1 MQNNKHDPQLSRFPL
16 VWAALVL
23 LLGAAATTMLVHLL
37 SSSIESHNQLRFEQE
52 EERLQLAL
60 QRELDHQLT
69 LMQAARGV
77 FASSEEVNREE
88 FTQFVGSL
96 ELSTRYPAIA
106 GFDYVVRVPADRL
119 QTYVT
124 TRQEGLPHYQFRY
137 VQPPTSVMERGLD
150 GAPDYDHMVVEY
162 AEPVARR
169 GRVGLEV
176 STSAEQL
183 SAMERAARS
192 GGGALTTPMVVQHQ
206 GTDAYGFAYYLP
218 VYLTGYVPNLQA
230 DRDRMLQGYMATHF
244 VLKDFVD
251 VALQN
256 VPLTIDFELADPAA
270 PRLDGTGHGAVLY
283 DRQGVHQGQPAH
295 LAHAHSE
302 GRLQARQH
310 QLRLGDQF
318 LDLYTRSTPAFEA
331 LSRTWESWAL
341 AVAGALATL
350 ALAYGVYISSRARYQ
365 AEWRAQG
372 MAIDLA
378 RLSLVAKHT
387 TNPVIITDENGL
399 IQWAN
404 QAYET
409 LTGYSLAE
417 SLGKKPGALLQT
429 ERTDPG
435 TVATMRAAIAGRHSC
450 RVEVLNRSKHGED
463 YWLDVQLQ
471 PLFNDAGTCTGFM
484 AVEVDITAQKA
495 AQERTAAALRETR
508 ALMNTIKTH
517 AIVSQTDPQGT
528 ITDVNQAFID
538 ISQYSEAELLG
549 AHHRIIN
556 SGFHPQAFWAEMWST
571 IQAGKPWR
579 GEVCNRAK
587 SGELYW
593 VDTLIAPFLDE
604 AGRIERYVSIRTDI
618 TGPKLAKQRL
628 QKAQRA
634 LEMSNQAARIGTWEF
649 ESDGDAMIWS
659 RTTREIFGVPPDF
672 SINRRTA
679 LDFFPEG
686 PTRDKAR
693 QMMADARALG
703 QGWDDELLIQTH
715 QGHHLW
721 VRSIG
726 VTEVQ
731 DGQTVR
737 IYGTF
742 QDVNER
748 KARELELHAER
759 QRLTNII
766 DSTRAATWEWNVQ
779 TGELRLNALWAQM
792 QGYTLEELAPVSIDT
807 WNHFLHP
814 EDKPRSQAA
823 VDRHF
828 RGEADRYECAL
839 RLRHKEGHWVW
850 VQDRGQVISRT
861 ADGQPEW
868 VLGAHTEIS
877 ALKAAEE
884 AAQANERLLKSAIEA
899 LGEAFA
905 IYDPQDRLVYFNEP
919 YQRLYAAS
927 TEAIHIGATFE
938 SIVRYGVAHGQYP
951 ESEGRE
957 EAWLAERMS
966 LHLSKSIDFVQQLD
980 DGKVLHVKERQTP
993 DGYRVGFRLD
1003 VTELER
1009 ARALAQDKEELLIS
1023 ALEVVGAA
1031 LSVFDAE
1038 GRLMLANDRFYAMH
1052 EPLRGVLKPG
1062 ITFEAFIRAGVA
1074 AGALVIDERDA
1085 EAWIA
1090 ERLVK
1095 FREGT
1100 TDMVVRLADN
1110 SALRVVE
1117 RRLPNGRTVGLR
1129 IDVTELEV
1137 AREAAA
1143 HSERL
1148 LKSAIE
1154 ALDTGFVLFDPQD
1167 RLVLC
1172 NEQYRSH
1179 RGASVDVIRPGA
1191 TFEEI
1196 LRAGLAEGRVLD
1208 AVGQEEAWVAQRLAA
1223 HHQDSSDFVQNLSNG
1238 RVLRVLG
1245 RTTPEGYRV
1254 GVRIDITELVK
1265 AREEAEAASQSKSQ
1279 FVANMSHEIRT
1290 PMNAILGMLHLL
1302 QTTELT
1308 VRQKDYAQKSESAA
1322 KSLLGIL
1329 NDILDFSKVEA
1340 GKLEL
1345 DPEPFSFDKLV
1356 RGLATIYSSN
1366 LKSKHLELLFDID
1379 PAIPNVLIGDAL
1391 RLQQALI
1398 NLGGNAIKFTAQ
1410 GEVMLRVKLQSRTQ
1424 RDGVDTVNLLF
1435 EVHDSGIGIAP
1446 EAQAKIFSGFTQA
1459 EASTSRKYG
1468 GTGLGLAISQRLIR
1482 LMGGELALTSVVGEG
1497 STFYFTIPLQ
1507 VPSSVPAEFAPS
1519 DRSTLRGLKALVVDD
1534 NLVAQQIMTGM
1545 LQSLGWES
1553 VAAEGA
1559 DDALAM
1565 VTQGLRQSEKPF
1577 DIVFLDWD
1585 MPGKDGLTLAEE
1597 LNQLYGQRPKPIVI
1611 MVTAS
1616 GRDLLQQ
1623 APDAQQNLLDG
1634 YLVKPV
1640 TGSMLYDA
1648 VAEASAVVSGKLPR
1662 MVEAKQ
1668 GLRQLNGMR
1677 LLVVEDN
1684 LINQQVADELL
1695 RREGARVTLAGDGQ
1709 QAVDALRQQPDGFDA
1724 VLMDMQ
1730 MPVMDGLQATH
1741 AIRQRLHLTDLPI
1754 VAMTAN
1760 AMASDRE
1767 ACLAAGMNDHV
1778 GKPFELQHLV
1788 TTLLRW
1794 AGSAVL
1800 PDASAEPNAGPEADD
1815 EQSMESIAENSMNS
1829 CVGGQFDAKNT
1840 AWSAP
1845 WPAAD
1850 RVEVVAAL
1858 QRLGGDPAFYQRVVR
1873 NFCAD
1878 LQPQSVRL
1886 ATLSEAGPSAELA
1899 AVLHTLKG
1907 TASTVGAF
1915 QLAALAADAERSV
1928 KDALVAASNHSHDTS
1943 APAVAPPPWLTRLRT
1958 EVALSELA
1966 LRQVL
1971 DTMQQRLQPVEKLD
1985 ANPAP
1990 TGADPA
1996 AADWRPVW
2004 LERLRHLRVLLQA
2017 SDMQA
2022 LELHDDMLRDAAVA
2036 AHPDWQALHAAMELL
2051 DFEQALTAVDTLL
2064 EPTTP

>member
-1 MQNNKHDPQLSRFPL
+1 MQNNNHHSPHHRTSL

-23 LLGAAATTMLVHLL
+23 AVGALATATLVHLL
-37 SSSIESHNQLRFEQE
+37 SSSIQAHNQLRFDQE
-52 EERLQLAL
+52 VERLQLAF
-60 QRELDHQLT
+60 QRELDHQTT

-96 ELSTRYPAIA
+96 DLPARYPAIA
-106 GFDYVVRVPADRL
+106 GFDYVLRVPAHQL
-119 QTYVT
+119 PAHVQE
-124 TRQEGLPHYQFRY
+124 RQEVLPHYQFRY
-137 VQPPTSVMERGLD
+137 VQPPASVIELGLE
-150 GAPDYDHMVVEY
+150 GAPAYDHLVVEY

-176 STSAEQL
+176 STSPEQL

-192 GGGALTTPMVVQHQ
+192 GSGTLTPPMVVQHQ
-206 GTDAYGFAYYLP
+206 GTDTYGFAYYMP

-230 DRDRMLQGYMATHF
+230 DRDRLLQGYMASHF
-244 VLKDFVD
+244 VLKEFVD
-251 VALQN
+251 VALRDL
-256 VPLTIDFELADPAA
+256 PLSIDFELADPAA
-270 PRLDGTGHGAVLY
+270 PLLDGSGHGAVLY
-283 DRQGVHQGQPAH
+283 DHQGAHQGKTAH
-295 LAHAHSE
+295 LAHEGSE
-302 GRLQARQH
+302 GWHQARQH
-310 QLRLGDQF
+310 QVRLGDQF

-341 AVAGALATL
+341 AGAGALATL
-350 ALAYGVYISSRARYQ
+350 ALAYGAYVSSRARHK

-372 MAIDLA
+372 MAADLV

-399 IQWAN
+399 TQWVN
-404 QAYET
+404 DAYET

-417 SLGKKPGALLQT
+417 SAGKKPGALLQT
-429 ERTDPG
+429 ERTDHAA
-435 TVATMRAAIAGRHSC
+435 VATMRAAVAGRHAC
-450 RVEVLNRSKHGED
+450 RVEVLNRSKHGHE

-471 PLFNDAGTCTGFM
+471 PLFNEAGDCTGFM
-484 AVEVDITAQKA
+484 AVEVDITAQKG
-495 AQERTAAALRETR
+495 AQERIAAALRETR

-517 AIVSQTDPQGT
+517 AIVSQTDPLGT

-549 AHHRIIN
+549 ASHRIIN
-556 SGFHPQAFWAEMWST
+556 SGFHPQAFWAEMWTT

-587 SGELYW
+587 SGNLYW

-618 TGPKLAKQRL
+618 TGPKMAKQRL

-649 ESDGDAMIWS
+649 EADGDALIWS
-659 RTTREIFGVPPDF
+659 RTTREIFGVPAGF
-672 SINRRTA
+672 EINRRTA
-679 LDFFPEG
+679 LDFFPDG

-703 QGWDDELLIQTH
+703 QGWDEELLIRAYD
-715 QGHHLW
+715 GHALW

-726 VTEVQ
+726 VAEVQ
-731 DGQTVR
+731 DGQIVR

-766 DSTRAATWEWNVQ
+766 NSTRAATWEWNVQ
-779 TGELRLNALWAQM
+779 TGELRLNELWAQM
-792 QGYTLEELAPVSIDT
+792 QGHTLEELAPISIDT
-807 WNHFLHP
+807 WNRFLHP
-814 EDKPRSQAA
+814 DDKPRSQAA
-823 VDRHF
+823 VARHF
-828 RGEADRYECAL
+828 SGEADNYECAL
-839 RLRHKEGHWVW
+839 RLRHKAGHWVW

-861 ADGQPEW
+861 EDGQPLW

-884 AAQANERLLKSAIEA
+884 AAHANERLLKSAIEA

-927 TEAIHIGATFE
+927 TEAIRTGVTFE
-938 SIVRYGVAHGQYP
+938 SIIRYGVAHGQYP
-951 ESEGRE
+951 QSTGRE
-957 EAWLAERMS
+957 EAWLAERMA
-966 LHLSKSIDFVQQLD
+966 LHLSTSVDFVQQLD

-1003 VTELER
+1003 VTELEL
-1009 ARALAQDKEELLIS
+1009 ARTQAQEKEELLVS

-1052 EPLRGVLKPG
+1052 EPLRGVLQPG

-1074 AGALVIDERDA
+1074 AGALVLDERDT

-1095 FREGT
+1095 FREGS
-1100 TDMVVRLADN
+1100 TDMVVQLADH

-1129 IDVTELEV
+1129 IDVTELEA

-1179 RGASVDVIRPGA
+1179 RGASAHVVKPGV

-1196 LRAGLAEGRVLD
+1196 LRAGVVEGRVLD

-1223 HHQDSSDFVQNLSNG
+1223 HRQDSSDFVQNLSNG

-1254 GVRIDITELVK
+1254 GVRVDITELVK

-1308 VRQKDYAQKSESAA
+1308 TRQKDYAQKSEGAA

-1424 RDGVDTVNLLF
+1424 VAGVDTVALRF

-1446 EAQAKIFSGFTQA
+1446 DAQAKIFSGFTQA

-1482 LMGGELALTSVVGEG
+1482 LMGGELALTSVLGEG

-1519 DRSTLRGLKALVVDD
+1519 DRSSLRGLKALVVDD

-1553 VAAEGA
+1553 MAAEGA
-1559 DDALAM
+1559 EDALAM
-1565 VTQGLRQSEKPF
+1565 VQLGLMQSDKPF
-1577 DIVFLDWD
+1577 DIIFLDWD

-1597 LNQLYGQRPKPIVI
+1597 LDQLYGQRPKPIVI

-1662 MVEAKQ
+1662 LVEVKQ
-1668 GLRQLNGMR
+1668 GQRQLNGMR

-1709 QAVDALRQQPDGFDA
+1709 QAVDALRNDSDGFDA

-1741 AIRQRLHLTDLPI
+1741 AIRQRLHLSDLPI

-1788 TTLLRW
+1788 QTLLRW
-1794 AGSAVL
+1794 AGSAVQPEL
-1800 PDASAEPNAGPEADD
+1800 PGEHPVSKGEFGLSVADNSTLTSA
-1815 EQSMESIAENSMNS
+1815 
-1829 CVGGQFDAKNT
+1829 GGQLDSKNA
-1840 AWSAP
+1840 AWEAP
-1845 WPAAD
+1845 WPGAD

-1886 ATLSEAGPSAELA
+1886 ATLSEAGPSVELA

-1915 QLAALAADAERSV
+1915 QLAALAAEAERSV
-1928 KDALVAASNHSHDTS
+1928 KEALGAAPRPSQDAS
-1943 APAVAPPPWLTRLRT
+1943 APSTAPPWLTGLRT

-1971 DTMQQRLQPVEKLD
+1971 DAMQQRLQPTQSVPESGDD
-1985 ANPAP
+1985 ALLAAGEPAP
-1990 TGADPA
+1990 VHG
-1996 AADWRPVW
+1996 DWRPVW
-2004 LERLRHLRVLLQA
+2004 LERLQHLRVLLQA

-2022 LELHDDMLRDAAVA
+2022 LELHDEMLQDAAVV
-2036 AHPDWQALHAAMELL
+2036 AHPDWQAVHAAMELL